1 MSHAGSGGLS
11 NFRFESAS
19 PQRADIVQRGCKVRS
34 VPAMTGSLGACQYH
48 RTDAPFE
55 LHVLHTHWLSQA
67 SSITPAWK
75 TVTEQTVKPSGYA
88 WVMLIWLLNF
98 RGNEHVPPRSYTDLC
113 PDTCNASLPPVLS
126 PSPPSP

>member
-1 MSHAGSGGLS
+1 MSPSGSGGLS

-55 LHVLHTHWLSQA
+55 LHVLHTHWLSQP
-67 SSITPAWK
+67 SSITPACK
-75 TVTEQTVKPSGYA
+75 TVTDQPVNPTGYA
-88 WVMLIWLLNF
+88 WVILICLLTF
-98 RGNEHVPPRSYTDLC
+98 RAND
-113 PDTCNASLPPVLS
+113 
-126 PSPPSP
+126 